1 MMIDI
6 INPVTAA
13 ILKEAKDGDT
23 IREIAMKTGFAYSAV
38 YRWVMELAKHD
49 MFEVKDEGNR
59 KRIYAKHTALYSQFA
74 GLIRSVS
81 EAERDKAFWAFIRKT
96 NLKVRLAGGAAISLW
111 THGSYITGDF
121 FDRIYMLEVTAK
133 DLDNLKNELNRHK
146 ISYTEGDKKE
156 ARPLIFLVSKKS
168 LGKTDVRSTSFR
180 VERIEGIPV
189 MPLKE
194 LVEWCKKLD
203 LDAVLEQLDA
213 LYNLGLKTRY
223 SEVHTNV

>member
-13 ILKEAKDGDT
+13 VIKEAKDGDT

-59 KRIYAKHTALYSQFA
+59 KRIYAKHTAMYNQFA
-74 GLIRSVS
+74 GLIKSVG
-81 EAERDKAFWAFIRKT
+81 EAERDKAFWTFARKT
-96 NLKVRLAGGAAISLW
+96 NLRIRLAGGTAISLW
-111 THGSYITGDF
+111 TRGSYITGDF
-121 FDRIYMLEVTAK
+121 FDKIYILEVATK
-133 DLDNLKNELNRHK
+133 DLDNLKKELERNK
-146 ISYTEGDKKE
+146 IIYTYSEKKD
-156 ARPLIFLVSKKS
+156 ARPLIFLIAKKGFS
-168 LGKTDVRSTSFR
+168 I
-180 VERIEGIPV
+180 ERIEGIPV

-194 LVEWCKKLD
+194 LVEWCKKLS

-213 LYNLGLKTRY
+213 LYGLGLKTKY

>member
-1 MMIDI
+1 MTCI

-13 ILKEAKDGDT
+13 IIKESKDGDT
-23 IREIAMKTGFAYSAV
+23 IREIARKAGFAYSAV
-38 YRWVMELAKHD
+38 YRWVVELAKHD

-74 GLIRSVS
+74 GLIKSVS
-81 EAERDKAFWAFIRKT
+81 EAEQDKAFWAFIRKT
-96 NLKVRLAGGAAISLW
+96 NLKVRLSRGAAISLW
-111 THGSYITGDF
+111 SRGSYVTGDF
-121 FDRIYMLEVTAK
+121 FDRIYMLEVAAK
-133 DLDNLKNELNRHK
+133 DLDNLKNELDRHK
-146 ISYTEGDKKE
+146 ISYTEGGKKE
-156 ARPLIFLVSKKS
+156 TRPLVFLAIKKNFS
-168 LGKTDVRSTSFR
+168 SEK
-180 VERIEGIPV
+180 IEGIPV

>member
-1 MMIDI
+1 MTDI

-13 ILKEAKDGDT
+13 IIKEAKDGDT

-38 YRWVMELAKHD
+38 YGWVMELAKND

-59 KRIYAKHTALYSQFA
+59 KRIYAKHTALYNQFA
-74 GLIRSVS
+74 GLIRAVS
-81 EAERDKAFWAFIRKT
+81 EAEQDKAFWAFVRKT
-96 NLKVRLAGGAAISLW
+96 KLNVRLAGGAAISLW
-111 THGSYITGDF
+111 TRGSYITGDF
-121 FDRIYMLEVTAK
+121 FDRVYILEVATN
-133 DLDNLKNELNRHK
+133 DSDNLKNELNRHK

-156 ARPLIFLVSKKS
+156 TRPLVFLTIKN
-168 LGKTDVRSTSFR
+168 LGKTDVRSTSFSI
-180 VERIEGIPV
+180 EKIEGIPV

-194 LVEWCKKLD
+194 LVAWCKKLN

-213 LYNLGLKTRY
+213 LYNLGLKTKY